1 MRRVYF
7 GLLSILA
14 VLAVLALAGLTPPL
28 AMAAN
33 VHFKAGDPTFV
44 DQGLVLSAAGALAGL
59 GNQDLLITV
68 AATGTPTA
76 TCTNKGGTQAPG
88 QNPAQ
93 VQLTGTQSIPAS
105 AVKNGTVAFGVTTE
119 APAPPTAR
127 EAGCPN
133 GNWTAQI
140 TDVAFTSATI
150 TIRQGGQ
157 VVLQETFGL

>member
-7 GLLSILA
+7 ALLA
-14 VLAVLALAGLTPPL
+14 VLAVLALAGLTTLP

-33 VHFKAGDPTFV
+33 VHFKDGDPTFV
-44 DQGLVLSAAGALAGL
+44 DRGLVLGAAGALAGL

-76 TCTNKGGTQAPG
+76 TCTNRGGTQAPG

-93 VQLTGTQSIPAS
+93 VQLTGTQSLPAS
-105 AVKNGTVAFGVTTE
+105 AVKNGNVAFGVTTE
-119 APAPPTAR
+119 APAQPTAQ
-127 EAGCPN
+127 EAGCLN
-133 GNWTAQI
+133 GNWTARI

-150 TIRQGGQ
+150 TVRQGGQ